1 MTFTYMI
8 IYTWTFSSP
17 LLYRMANIV
26 PFKNGWFKHQ
36 KLDAKLSPQIWMNGI
51 IHTWIVS
58 CTFQKWVLTDS
69 FISSVKQDALSIV
82 MSIPT
87 YDFFHFETFF
97 PLVVYLCY
105 SQIPLRQMQL
115 LSVSGSALVL
125 RVGQSCLQ
133 DYHCLFNSAC
143 FGE

>member
-1 MTFTYMI
+1 
-8 IYTWTFSSP
+8 
-17 LLYRMANIV
+17 
-26 PFKNGWFKHQ
+26 
-36 KLDAKLSPQIWMNGI
+36 MNGI

-58 CTFQKWVLTDS
+58 CIFQKWVLTDS

-82 MSIPT
+82 LSIPS
-87 YDFFHFETFF
+87 YDFFHFENFF
-97 PLVVYLCY
+97 STCG
-105 SQIPLRQMQL
+105 IFMFQL
-115 LSVSGSALVL
+115 DSFKANAVALSIRSALVL

>member
-1 MTFTYMI
+1 
-8 IYTWTFSSP
+8 
-17 LLYRMANIV
+17 
-26 PFKNGWFKHQ
+26 
-36 KLDAKLSPQIWMNGI
+36 MNGI

-105 SQIPLRQMQL
+105 SQIPLRQLQL
-115 LSVSGSALVL
+115 LSVSDLHWCCGLDSL
-125 RVGQSCLQ
+125 
-133 DYHCLFNSAC
+133 AC
-143 FGE
+143 KTIIAC